1 MKVKANNLKKV
12 LLINSLLMITLTMLL
27 LTGCSKR
34 SIMNNYLQ
42 LTDNHHVYQEIK
54 VDQVVKKI
62 EKKESFYLVMGFPE
76 CPWCQA
82 LMPVLNDVAKENN
95 VKTIYY
101 LYLKEIRDN
110 EESKGHEEY
119 LKLANNYFVKAIDVN
134 KNRLNA
140 PTFVKVQNGVMTMY
154 HVDTVATHIMN
165 ENGVLPQMSTEQIEE
180 LKNILK
186 KFFS

>member
-1 MKVKANNLKKV
+1 MDAGQNKREAYQRRLPSNTSKDYYFIHRN
-12 LLINSLLMITLTMLL
+12 
-27 LTGCSKR
+27 TGV
-34 SIMNNYLQ
+34 
-42 LTDNHHVYQEIK
+42 TE
-54 VDQVVKKI
+54 
-62 EKKESFYLVMGFPE
+62 
-76 CPWCQA
+76 
-82 LMPVLNDVAKENN
+82 PVLVEYGFLDSTGDDVAQLKNN
-95 VKTIYY
+95 AEKYANAVVDALLDYIGFSIGNTYTVARGDSLWSIAK
-101 LYLKEIRDN
+101 KFNVSVED
-110 EESKGHEEY
+110 